1 MLHPRS
7 LSIVLWATLL
17 FALPWPIYSRGITL
31 QPLLFTMT
39 ETGTAFSI
47 AAVMSQAV
55 LAAITQLILAIFVV
69 KQLCKFSS
77 PLPISFV
84 GLIIFSLLFIARTF
98 PIYDLNH
105 TEDYDLQ
112 QIYQYS
118 PEQQMFRPTTPESF

>member
-7 LSIVLWATLL
+7 LTIVLWVTFM

-31 QPLLFTMT
+31 QPLLFTFSQ
-39 ETGTAFSI
+39 TGTAFSI
-47 AAVMSQAV
+47 AAVLSQAV
-55 LAAITQLILAIFVV
+55 LAAITQLLLTTFIV
-69 KQLCKFSS
+69 KQLCRFNS

-98 PIYDLNH
+98 NIYDLNH
-105 TEDYDLQ
+105 LEHYDLQ

-118 PEQQMFRPTTPESF
+118 PEQQIFRPTTPENF

>member
-105 TEDYDLQ
+105 SEDYDLQ

>member
-7 LSIVLWATLL
+7 LLIVLWATLL

-105 TEDYDLQ
+105 TEDFDLQ

-118 PEQQMFRPTTPESF
+118 PEQQIFRPTTPESF

>member
-105 TEDYDLQ
+105 SEDYDLQ
-112 QIYQYS
+112 QIYQSS

>member
-47 AAVMSQAV
+47 AAVLSQAV

-105 TEDYDLQ
+105 SEDYDLQ